1 MDVQWYSSVHDDLD
15 AVERIMLNTVR
26 SENPKLNEICNYV
39 LNSNGKRVRPA
50 MCILSYKACGGSQGN
65 VRKTVDIGAAIEI
78 IHNATLV
85 HDDINDQGDLR
96 RGAKVA
102 YKKYSISRSIVA
114 GDYLFALG
122 FRLMGTSSSEIVNYL
137 VDASSAM
144 SAGEFDQKDFEH
156 NYSVTEI
163 DYMRIIEGKTAKLI
177 ECAAKSGAFLAGADV
192 RTIDEVG
199 SFAHKT
205 GLAFQI
211 IDDTLDIVGDEKS
224 TGKNIGSDIMEGK
237 PTLPTIYAMQDP
249 KYGNRVREIF
259 EMETPDWSDISEAID
274 LIKKTDAV
282 SRCVDKARGI
292 VEGAFG
298 HLDVLEESKYK
309 TSLKDLAKFI
319 VNRDR

>member
-1 MDVQWYSSVHDDLD
+1 MDVHWYSSVHDDLD
-15 AVERIMLNTVR
+15 AVERVMLNTVR
-26 SENPKLNEICNYV
+26 SENSKLNEICNYV

-156 NYSVTEI
+156 NHSVTEI
-163 DYMRIIEGKTAKLI
+163 DYMRIIEGKTSRLI
-177 ECAAKSGAFLAGADV
+177 ECAAKSGAFLASADV

-199 SFAHKT
+199 AFAHKT

-211 IDDTLDIVGDEKS
+211 IDDTLDVVGDEKF

-249 KYGNRVREIF
+249 KHGNRIREIF
-259 EMETPDWSDISEAID
+259 EMEIPDWSDISEAIG
-274 LIKKTDAV
+274 LIKKTDAI
-282 SRCVDKARGI
+282 SRCVDKARSI
-292 VEGAFG
+292 VEDSFR

-309 TSLKDLAKFI
+309 TSLIDLAKFI